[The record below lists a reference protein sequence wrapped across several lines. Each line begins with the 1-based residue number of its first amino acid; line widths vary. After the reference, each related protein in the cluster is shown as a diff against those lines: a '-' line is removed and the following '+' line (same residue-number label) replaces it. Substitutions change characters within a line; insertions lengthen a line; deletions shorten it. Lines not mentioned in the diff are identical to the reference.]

1 MKKLL
6 LLIMTFNFISCGFK
20 GPPTPIFP
28 ASKTQIDKEIELRK
42 DIPNDSK

>member
-1 MKKLL
+1 MKKIILF
-6 LLIMTFNFISCGFK
+6 LISFNYISCGFK

-42 DIPNDSK
+42 DVSNDPK